1 MESFYHLSSFYL
13 PYPAGLIFFQLSNI
27 YQQWVATGPNNIVSW
42 PSMREFRPRR
52 LKQFLIWKSVFI
64 DMISFHVD
72 SWQILL
78 KFIMKSKVRAFKDY
92 VFHKQVSSSLL

>member
-27 YQQWVATGPNNIVSW
+27 YQQWVATVPNNIVSW

-72 SWQILL
+72 SWQILFEVHHEEQSSRIQGL
-78 KFIMKSKVRAFKDY
+78 C
-92 VFHKQVSSSLL
+92 VS